1 MGIGA
6 PCDERF
12 FVCASGHVVLQG
24 LLLRKVLLPCFAFWK
39 ECGALA
45 VERFTI
51 EGDLEAES
59 FLPWIVRHMQRL
71 GLRGGVT
78 RRADGQ
84 VEITLSGPDDLLD
97 AMELGVSLGPIDVW
111 VEAIARQCLENGE
124 VP

>member
-1 MGIGA
+1 
-6 PCDERF
+6 
-12 FVCASGHVVLQG
+12 
-24 LLLRKVLLPCFAFWK
+24 
-39 ECGALA
+39 LA

-71 GLRGGVT
+71 GLCGVPV
-78 RRADGQ
+78 RCANGQ
-84 VEITLSGPDDLLD
+84 VEITLSGPTDLID

-111 VEAIARQCLENGE
+111 VEAIARRRIENMD